1 MSSPL
6 TRLFTFLA
14 LAVPTLMFAGHA
26 SAQARPYHAN
36 GTAQFAPNQSDFTGS
51 GNATHL
57 GSYTEV
63 GHVTF
68 TGTGTPGVLAVNGW
82 AHYTAANG
90 HVLCAAISG
99 TVNQQTGAIQGT
111 ATYIGG
117 TGHFA
122 NASGSSAL
130 TGQMLGGGALTIS
143 ALGSISY

>member
-1 MSSPL
+1 MLPPL
-6 TRLFTFLA
+6 ARLFTVPA
-14 LAVPTLMFAGHA
+14 LTIATLLIASHA

-63 GHVTF
+63 GHVTL
-68 TGTGTPGVLAVNGW
+68 TGTSTPNVLAVNGC

-90 HVLCAAISG
+90 HVLCAVISG
-99 TVNQQTGAIQGT
+99 TLDQVTGAVHGT

-117 TGHFA
+117 TGNFA
-122 NASGSSAL
+122 NASGSSTL

-143 ALGSISY
+143 ALGTISY

>member
-14 LAVPTLMFAGHA
+14 LAVPTLLFVGHA
-26 SAQARPYHAN
+26 SAQTKAYHAH

-51 GNATHL
+51 GQATHL
-57 GSYTEV
+57 GNYTEV

-117 TGHFA
+117 TGNFA